1 MTVFFSIE
9 ERQVHGSARQYDTA
23 KYEKFGGDAISYGRC
38 LGQ

>member
-9 ERQVHGSARQYDTA
+9 ERQVHGSARQETA
-23 KYEKFGGDAISYGRC
+23 KYEKFGGDAKSYGGC